1 MKIYNHFR
9 ITLALWAFC
18 FLSTVGILSSC
29 SGSEYIN
36 AIPSE
41 GQMLIRLNP
50 AKLSGTNS
58 PLILKTLLH
67 LKDLDESGIDLSK
80 DVFFFEDG
88 QGNFGLCAKVSSD
101 SKLEKSLQKAG
112 LSLTKRR
119 DYKFAALSSGWV
131 IGFSD
136 NTALLMGP
144 VVPAAQDDLITLMAR
159 YLGSDEDQ
167 GIKSSPMYATSD
179 SIDAPMSIVAQTCA
193 LPQQFVAP
201 FTMGA
206 PKDADPADVILAAA
220 MEVKNGHLLMH
231 GKTLSYKKSINSALV
246 KAANVYRPIKGE
258 YIKAMSQDDVLGL
271 FLNVDGKQFHNLMI
285 QNRAATAMLAG
296 INTAIDMDNI
306 IKSVNGDLTL
316 VTSSLGKDNFRMMM
330 AARLSGAPWLADI
343 DYWKKSVPAGGHI
356 GDWGK
361 NCYYYSGNGTTYFF
375 GVTQDMQYMSGAS
388 PEEAKHSI
396 TTSPKPLS
404 PDLQKNIKGKKLAMV
419 VNFKALGNSK
429 AAAITS
435 LLMPMFGNIN
445 TIVYTTD
452 K

>member
-1 MKIYNHFR
+1 MAKAILEFVPRLVATAN
-9 ITLALWAFC
+9 LA
-18 FLSTVGILSSC
+18 
-29 SGSEYIN
+29 
-36 AIPSE
+36 
-41 GQMLIRLNP
+41 
-50 AKLSGTNS
+50 
-58 PLILKTLLH
+58 
-67 LKDLDESGIDLSK
+67 DLSI
-80 DVFFFEDG
+80 
-88 QGNFGLCAKVSSD
+88 
-101 SKLEKSLQKAG
+101 
-112 LSLTKRR
+112 TKRR
-119 DYKFAALSSGWV
+119 DYKFAALSSGWI

-136 NTALLMGP
+136 NAALLMGP
-144 VVPAAQDDLITLMAR
+144 VVPAAQDDLIALMSR
-159 YLGSDEDQ
+159 YLGSDEEQ

-179 SIDAPMSIVAQTCA
+179 SIDTPMSIVAQTCA

-220 MEVKNGHLLMH
+220 IEIKNGHLLMH
-231 GKTLSYKKSINSALV
+231 GKTLSYKKSINSAIA
-246 KAANVYRPIKGE
+246 KAADVYRPIKGE

-271 FLNVDGKQFHNLMI
+271 FLNVDGKQFHNLII

-316 VTSSLGKDNFRMMM
+316 VTSSLGKDNLHMMM

-343 DYWKKSVPAGGHI
+343 GYWKESVPSGGHI

-396 TTSPKPLS
+396 TSSPNPLS
-404 PDLQKNIKGKKLAMV
+404 TDLQNIIKGKKLAMV
-419 VNFKALGNSK
+419 VNFKAFGNSK
-429 AAAITS
+429 AAAVTS
-435 LLMPMFGNIN
+435 LLKPMFGNIN
-445 TIVYTTD
+445 TIVYTMD

>member
-1 MKIYNHFR
+1 
-9 ITLALWAFC
+9 
-18 FLSTVGILSSC
+18 
-29 SGSEYIN
+29 
-36 AIPSE
+36 
-41 GQMLIRLNP
+41 
-50 AKLSGTNS
+50 
-58 PLILKTLLH
+58 
-67 LKDLDESGIDLSK
+67 
-80 DVFFFEDG
+80 
-88 QGNFGLCAKVSSD
+88 
-101 SKLEKSLQKAG
+101 
-112 LSLTKRR
+112 
-119 DYKFAALSSGWV
+119 
-131 IGFSD
+131 
-136 NTALLMGP
+136 
-144 VVPAAQDDLITLMAR
+144 
-159 YLGSDEDQ
+159 
-167 GIKSSPMYATSD
+167 
-179 SIDAPMSIVAQTCA
+179 
-193 LPQQFVAP
+193 
-201 FTMGA
+201 
-206 PKDADPADVILAAA
+206 
-220 MEVKNGHLLMH
+220 
-231 GKTLSYKKSINSALV
+231 
-246 KAANVYRPIKGE
+246 
-258 YIKAMSQDDVLGL
+258 MSQDDVLGL

-343 DYWKKSVPAGGHI
+343 DYWKKSVPVGGHI

-404 PDLQKNIKGKKLAMV
+404 PDLQKIIKGKKLAMV

>member
-1 MKIYNHFR
+1 
-9 ITLALWAFC
+9 
-18 FLSTVGILSSC
+18 
-29 SGSEYIN
+29 
-36 AIPSE
+36 
-41 GQMLIRLNP
+41 MLIRLNP
-50 AKLSGTNS
+50 AKLSGTKS

-396 TTSPKPLS
+396 TTSPKPLY
-404 PDLQKNIKGKKLAMV
+404 PDLQKIIKGKKLAMV